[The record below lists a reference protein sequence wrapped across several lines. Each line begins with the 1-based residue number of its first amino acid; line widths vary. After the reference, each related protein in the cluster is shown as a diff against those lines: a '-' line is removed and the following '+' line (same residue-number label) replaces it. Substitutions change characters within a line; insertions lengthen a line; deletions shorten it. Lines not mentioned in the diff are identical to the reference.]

1 MCICIH
7 PSQTVVPHFT
17 DGCGYVEDGREI
29 FDDEQDGNDTADS
42 ATAKGNTRESATLK
56 NLLVS

>member
-1 MCICIH
+1 
-7 PSQTVVPHFT
+7 VVPHFT